1 MVGVEAKTK
10 VGVRIADKEY
20 ILAGSEPEQY
30 ILNLAYYVDRKIAE
44 MLKVN
49 PMLSTSMAAVLT
61 SVNVA
66 DEYFKTVETERNAVE
81 GFLKVSGELQIVKEE
96 LSQSKKEIEL
106 LRQHNRVLDRELST
120 KEAELERREEE
131 LRDFKVALDR
141 TSKIRFYTK
150 GS

>member
-20 ILAGSEPEQY
+20 ILAGSEPGQY
-30 ILNLAYYVDRKIAE
+30 ILNLAYYVDKKIAE

-66 DEYFKTVETERNAVE
+66 DEYFKSVETERNSVE
-81 GFLKVSGELQIVKEE
+81 GFLKVSRELQKVKEE

-106 LRQHNRVLDRELST
+106 LRKHNGVLDSELST

-141 TSKIRFYTK
+141 TSKVRFYTK

>member
-81 GFLKVSGELQIVKEE
+81 GFLKVSGELQKVKEE

-106 LRQHNRVLDRELST
+106 LRQHNRVLDSELST

>member
-1 MVGVEAKTK
+1 METKTK

-66 DEYFKTVETERNAVE
+66 DEYFKTVETKRNAVE
-81 GFLKVSGELQIVKEE
+81 GFLKVSGDLQNIKEE
-96 LSQSKKEIEL
+96 LAQSKKEIEL
-106 LRQHNRVLDRELST
+106 LRQNNSFLDSELSK

-131 LRDFKVALDR
+131 LRDSRVALDR
-141 TSKIRFYTK
+141 TSKVRFYTK